1 MKRRLQ
7 FAMAIVGNAKV
18 IILDE
23 PTSGLDPFN
32 RRELWNLIKSYKN
45 DRTII
50 LTTHNM
56 EEADTLSDRIA
67 VINHGRVMCSGSP
80 FYLKERF
87 GSGYRLTITK
97 SEEQPMN
104 ELEFNKLYARTM
116 SASKPNVESSSSRE
130 MTLLIPSSLKS
141 YLPTFLDSL
150 EKFKTQLNIMN
161 YGITSSTVEDV
172 FLK

>member
-1 MKRRLQ
+1 MLNNYVYFYFRFKKIKGFSSSETRREIERIARFVGLYDDLNKKSSELSGGMKRRLQ

-32 RRELWNLIKSYKN
+32 RRELWSLIKSYKN

-67 VINHGRVMCSGSP
+67 VN
-80 FYLKERF
+80 L
-87 GSGYRLTITK
+87 
-97 SEEQPMN
+97 N
-104 ELEFNKLYARTM
+104 ESIAKNEYF
-116 SASKPNVESSSSRE
+116 
-130 MTLLIPSSLKS
+130 LILKS
-141 YLPTFLDSL
+141 IRKGY
-150 EKFKTQLNIMN
+150 
-161 YGITSSTVEDV
+161 
-172 FLK
+172 

>member
-32 RRELWNLIKSYKN
+32 RRELWSLIKSYKN

-67 VINHGRVMCSGSP
+67 VN
-80 FYLKERF
+80 L
-87 GSGYRLTITK
+87 
-97 SEEQPMN
+97 N
-104 ELEFNKLYARTM
+104 EL
-116 SASKPNVESSSSRE
+116 
-130 MTLLIPSSLKS
+130 
-141 YLPTFLDSL
+141 
-150 EKFKTQLNIMN
+150 
-161 YGITSSTVEDV
+161 STVND
-172 FLK
+172 FF

>member
-32 RRELWNLIKSYKN
+32 RRELWSLIKSYKN

-67 VINHGRVMCSGSP
+67 VN
-80 FYLKERF
+80 
-87 GSGYRLTITK
+87 
-97 SEEQPMN
+97 
-104 ELEFNKLYARTM
+104 
-116 SASKPNVESSSSRE
+116 
-130 MTLLIPSSLKS
+130 
-141 YLPTFLDSL
+141 
-150 EKFKTQLNIMN
+150 
-161 YGITSSTVEDV
+161 
-172 FLK
+172 